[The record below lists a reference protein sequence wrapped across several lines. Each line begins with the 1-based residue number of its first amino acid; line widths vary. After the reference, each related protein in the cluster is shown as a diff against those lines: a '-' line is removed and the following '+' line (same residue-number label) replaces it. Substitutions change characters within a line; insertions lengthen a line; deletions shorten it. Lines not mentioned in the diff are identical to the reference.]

1 MQNKRFAVLKRI
13 MAPVIVLALVAIT
26 VTHARAISD
35 YVRLYNYHPDVV
47 VEQLATQTT
56 MTPEARHLFYVN
68 HPAIDDRS
76 NFNGECNKEGEQTIV
91 LGCYHSVDRGIFIF
105 HVTDARLNG
114 VEQVTAAHETLH
126 AAYDRLSSSER
137 KKIDAELQNF
147 YDTQVH
153 DQRIRDTMAAYQKS
167 EPNDVQNEMHSIFA
181 TEIGTL
187 TPDLESYYKQ
197 YFTNREAVVQYA
209 DSYQQE
215 FTSRQD
221 QVKSYDTQLAALKT
235 EIDQNTSSLKS
246 QESDINAMQRQ
257 MESDRGQGNTVAYNA
272 QVTTYNAKV
281 DQYNALIHETQTEI
295 AQYNQVVAT
304 RNSLALEVRELTQS
318 INSSLAP
325 INQ

>member
-1 MQNKRFAVLKRI
+1 MKNKRFGRI
-13 MAPVIVLALVAIT
+13 RRILAPVIVLALLAVS
-26 VTHARAISD
+26 VTHVRAISD

-47 VEQLATQTT
+47 VEQLADQTT
-56 MTPEARHLFYVN
+56 MTPEARRLFYIN
-68 HPAIDDRS
+68 HPAIDDRNS
-76 NFNGECNKEGEQTIV
+76 FNTECNEQGEQTIV
-91 LGCYHSVDRGIFIF
+91 LGCYHSVDRGIFVF

-114 VEQVTAAHETLH
+114 VEQVTAAHEMLH
-126 AAYDRLSSSER
+126 AAYDRLSTSER
-137 KKIDAELQNF
+137 KKIDSELQNF

-187 TPDLESYYKQ
+187 TPDLEAYYKQ

-221 QVKSYDTQLAALKT
+221 QVKNYDAQLAGLKT
-235 EIDQNTSSLKS
+235 QIDQNTASLKS
-246 QESDINAMQRQ
+246 QETDINTMQRQ
-257 MESDRGQGNTVAYNA
+257 MESDKSHGNTEAYNA
-272 QVTTYNAKV
+272 QVATYNAKV
-281 DQYNALIHETQTEI
+281 NQYNNLIHETQGEI
-295 AQYNQVVAT
+295 SQYNQIVAT

-318 INSSLAP
+318 INSSLSP
-325 INQ
+325 IQ